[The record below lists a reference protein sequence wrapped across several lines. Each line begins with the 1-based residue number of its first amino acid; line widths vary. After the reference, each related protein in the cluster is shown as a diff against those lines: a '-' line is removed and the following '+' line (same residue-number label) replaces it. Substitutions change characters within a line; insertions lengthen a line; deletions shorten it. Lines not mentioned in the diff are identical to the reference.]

1 MKFLDLV
8 AQISE
13 IDGAAR
19 VAAGRSLQQILSLR
33 NWVIGASIV
42 EFEQAGEDRAGY
54 GERLLPRLAK
64 ALTDTGS
71 KGLSARNLKNC
82 RQVALAYPG
91 LDVVALGRQAAFLVG
106 SGPAANNGQA
116 PVDSRAKATIR
127 QAPAA
132 SGNGAALAGAIR
144 QAPAVSG
151 NGAAH
156 TGAIRQAPAESAEHP
171 FPSIARRASE
181 DPDLPWRDAAWLS
194 RLFSELS
201 FTHLVELSRIDGSTK
216 RAFYELHC
224 LKERWSYRELQ
235 RQRDSML
242 YERIGLSESRSEVL
256 ALARDGVIADS
267 PAAQLRDPYVFE
279 FLGLQRRAVEAES
292 DLEQA
297 LIDHL
302 QHFLLELGR
311 DFCFVD
317 RQFRITAGNRHHYLD
332 LLFFHRRLRCLVA
345 IDLKLGEFKPDQAG
359 QLRFYVNY
367 LAEQVAHEDENPPV
381 GILLCA
387 ERDAEVVR
395 FATAGDDDL
404 FVTRYQLEL
413 PSEDQL
419 RRWLHE
425 ERARIEQ
432 VQGEPDEA
440 RETEGE
446 DE

>member
-13 IDGAAR
+13 VDGAAR

-54 GERLLPRLAK
+54 GERLLPRLGD
-64 ALTDTGS
+64 ALADAGCQ
-71 KGLSARNLKNC
+71 GLSARNLKNF

-91 LDVVALGRQAAFLVG
+91 LDAVGLGHRLAFLPG
-106 SGPAANNGQA
+106 AGFRQTSAESGGTA
-116 PVDSRAKATIR
+116 
-127 QAPAA
+127 
-132 SGNGAALAGAIR
+132 AIR
-144 QAPAVSG
+144 QASAESPAVL
-151 NGAAH
+151 
-156 TGAIRQAPAESAEHP
+156 
-171 FPSIARRASE
+171 FPSLVRRVRGHG
-181 DPDLPWRDAAWLS
+181 DLPWRDAEWLA
-194 RLFSELS
+194 RLF
-201 FTHLVELSRIDGSTK
+201 VELTFSHILEFSRIDDLPK

-224 LKERWSYRELQ
+224 LKERWAVRELR

-242 YERIGLSESRSEVL
+242 YERIGLSENRDEVL
-256 ALARDGVIADS
+256 ALAREGTLAES
-267 PAAQLRDPYVFE
+267 PAAQLKDPYVFE
-279 FLGLQRRAVEAES
+279 FLGIEPRAHMTES

-297 LIDHL
+297 LIDNL
-302 QHFLLELGR
+302 QQFLLELGR

-345 IDLKLGEFKPDQAG
+345 IDLKLGEFKPDHAG
-359 QLRFYVNY
+359 QLRFYVSY
-367 LAEQVAHEDENPPV
+367 LAEQVAHEGENPPV

-395 FATAGDDDL
+395 FATAGDEDL

-413 PSEDQL
+413 PSEEQL

-432 VQGEPDEA
+432 VQDEPDEA
-440 RETEGE
+440 HETDGE